1 MQDAESNGYSQLKQ
15 GIYLTWLKCDVPCQK
30 IPADFNRSE
39 DNMLFSEQFYQTEK
53 TGYLNEEF
61 RLFHIKDQTQK
72 EFTYHYHD
80 FHKVVIFISGKAAY
94 HIEGKTY
101 QLNPWDILLVNRH
114 AIHRPEIDPS
124 VPYERF
130 ILWIQNDIPWQ
141 ELLKCFQKANDRSY
155 NLVRLNPIFQ
165 EKMKDILS
173 ELESSAQ
180 SDGYGKDLL
189 IQSLFLQFMVYL
201 NRIFL
206 KKQYIFDKK
215 SYTFDSQIASIL
227 QYINHNLKEDLSVE
241 TLATRYYVSKYHLMR
256 KFKEETGYTLHNY
269 IVNKRLL
276 MARTLIS
283 EGMPVTKVAKESGF
297 TEYSTFSRA
306 YRKQFKAAPS
316 EETKHQSECSYPF
329 E

>member
-1 MQDAESNGYSQLKQ
+1 MITVNIYRNSGKYTQSASLPVSN
-15 GIYLTWLKCDVPCQK
+15 K
-30 IPADFNRSE
+30 IRETD
-39 DNMLFSEQFYQTEK
+39 MIFSEQFEQTEK

-61 RLFHIKDQTQK
+61 RLFHIKDQTKK
-72 EFTYHYHD
+72 EFAYHYHD

-94 HIEGKTY
+94 HIEGKAY
-101 QLNPWDILLVNRH
+101 QLKPWDILLVNRH

-155 NLVRLNPIFQ
+155 NLVRLNSALQ
-165 EKMKDILS
+165 EKMKEILF
-173 ELESSAQ
+173 ELEYSAK

-189 IQSLFLQFMVYL
+189 TQSLFLQFMVYL

-206 KKQYIFDKK
+206 EKQYIFDKK

-241 TLATRYYVSKYHLMR
+241 SLAAKSYVSKYHLMR

-283 EGMPVTKVAKESGF
+283 EGMPVTKAAQESGF
-297 TEYSTFSRA
+297 AEYSTFSRA
-306 YRKQFKAAPS
+306 YRKQFKASPS
-316 EETKHQSECSYPF
+316 EETKHSSETN
-329 E
+329 